1 MVYEAGGGTVS
12 RKGQLWQGDLAQHI
26 EEQLIGVDSPESLL
40 EWALDHPFFDDRDGL
55 DPAEQTAIARA
66 LGLILQASE
75 GEPAATRTSRAQLE
89 ELALSL
95 WRHPGSGVQG

>member
-1 MVYEAGGGTVS
+1 MS

-26 EEQLIGVDSPESLL
+26 EEYLTGADSPGSLL

-55 DPAEQTAIARA
+55 DPAEQAAIARA

-75 GEPAATRTSRAQLE
+75 DEPAATRTSRAQLE

-95 WRHPGSGVQG
+95 WHHPGSGARG

>member
-1 MVYEAGGGTVS
+1 MS

-26 EEQLIGVDSPESLL
+26 EEHLAGADAPDSLL

-55 DPAEQTAIARA
+55 DPVEQTAIARA

-75 GEPAATRTSRAQLE
+75 DEPVATRTSRTQLE

-95 WRHPGSGVQG
+95 WRHPGSGVQS